1 MTIMKTIAEILC
13 ISARTAP
20 KAKGIDNILTCII
33 EGDIKNKL
41 ADEMDRIA
49 KECDHK
55 GFTRD
60 AKGVRTAEIVIAIGT
75 KLQPLNL
82 KICGNC
88 GRKNCAES
96 LNDGVL
102 CAIGIGDLGI
112 ALGSLV
118 SKASDLH
125 VDNRIM
131 YSAGLAAKR
140 LGLLD
145 KDVKIVYGI
154 PLSATGKNPFFDREV
169 L

>member
-13 ISARTAP
+13 ISAKTAP
-20 KAKGIDNILTCII
+20 KAKGIDNIVTYII
-33 EGDIKNKL
+33 EGDIKKNI
-41 ADEMDRIA
+41 ADEMEKIA
-49 KECDHK
+49 KEYDHK

-60 AKGVRTAEIVIAIGT
+60 AKGVRASEIVIAIGT

-96 LNDGVL
+96 LKDGVL

-118 SKASDLH
+118 AKARDFN

-131 YSAGLAAKR
+131 YSVGLAVKR
-140 LGLLD
+140 LGLFD